1 MFGGRLSQD
10 EVGMNW
16 ALLGVEGGV
25 SARVW
30 PARVGGGGQRGA
42 APLGRLR
49 VQVPP
54 PAAVPSKGTW
64 LAQDKVWGWRMSGSC
79 VCGWHASR
87 RCPLLGA
94 GSVLAWLPR
103 HKAAAVPT
111 TSRSQGCRAG
121 RYPVGRPRP
130 DERPA
135 LALPCATGAASGTP
149 KITALEL
156 RLATCRSNGLGA
168 PVLSRLGGCGA
179 LWCLCR
185 SPHRNPLDRLTPML
199 TRCDVWGPAWRPWA
213 LLSDAS
219 CFTLL
224 DV

>member
-64 LAQDKVWGWRMSGSC
+64 LAQDKVWGVEDEWELCVWLACFSALPPPRCWVSSGL
-79 VCGWHASR
+79 AS
-87 RCPLLGA
+87 PA
-94 GSVLAWLPR
+94 
-103 HKAAAVPT
+103 
-111 TSRSQGCRAG
+111 QGCSSAHHLPEPGMPCREI
-121 RYPVGRPRP
+121 PR
-130 DERPA
+130 
-135 LALPCATGAASGTP
+135 
-149 KITALEL
+149 
-156 RLATCRSNGLGA
+156 GA
-168 PVLSRLGGCGA
+168 PEA
-179 LWCLCR
+179 
-185 SPHRNPLDRLTPML
+185 
-199 TRCDVWGPAWRPWA
+199 
-213 LLSDAS
+213 
-219 CFTLL
+219 
-224 DV
+224 